1 MCHFRHFPE
10 KLIEAHR
17 SVFQIKQ
24 DEDGPFTGNQALG
37 GCIGT
42 LPKAFFK
49 GCLYFHLQLIIL
61 IYGVFSGK
69 LGVKKWLILLNP
81 VCGLIVGIVLG
92 AVLPGS
98 LSGIP
103 MGMRNLGEGLM
114 YLIPYAYWQNHR
126 A

>member
-1 MCHFRHFPE
+1 MAEE
-10 KLIEAHR
+10 KLKILYLMQMLLEETDPAHPMNATQLCER
-17 SVFQIKQ
+17 MQSRYEYSYNRKTI
-24 DEDGPFTGNQALG
+24 
-37 GCIGT
+37 
-42 LPKAFFK
+42 
-49 GCLYFHLQLIIL
+49 YLQLIIL

-92 AVLPGS
+92 AVLPGN

>member
-1 MCHFRHFPE
+1 MGVE
-10 KLIEAHR
+10 
-17 SVFQIKQ
+17 V
-24 DEDGPFTGNQALG
+24 
-37 GCIGT
+37 
-42 LPKAFFK
+42 
-49 GCLYFHLQLIIL
+49 HLQLIIL

-92 AVLPGS
+92 AVLPGG

>member
-1 MCHFRHFPE
+1 MDRYARNASGNNRDFGGTCSSWAACRMGQP
-10 KLIEAHR
+10 L
-17 SVFQIKQ
+17 Q
-24 DEDGPFTGNQALG
+24 DG
-37 GCIGT
+37 
-42 LPKAFFK
+42 K
-49 GCLYFHLQLIIL
+49 
-61 IYGVFSGK
+61 GK

-103 MGMRNLGEGLM
+103 MGMRNLGEGMM

>member
-1 MCHFRHFPE
+1 MIDGNAVMAFPSRRLWE
-10 KLIEAHR
+10 T
-17 SVFQIKQ
+17 
-24 DEDGPFTGNQALG
+24 DG
-37 GCIGT
+37 
-42 LPKAFFK
+42 KR
-49 GCLYFHLQLIIL
+49 
-61 IYGVFSGK
+61 
-69 LGVKKWLILLNP
+69 
-81 VCGLIVGIVLG
+81 GLIVGIVLG

>member
-1 MCHFRHFPE
+1 VPICQERVHKKKAAEKFPP
-10 KLIEAHR
+10 L
-17 SVFQIKQ
+17 
-24 DEDGPFTGNQALG
+24 D
-37 GCIGT
+37 
-42 LPKAFFK
+42 
-49 GCLYFHLQLIIL
+49 LQLIIL